1 MKKRTHNIYVTK
13 LVEPK
18 VINRVGR
25 SHKVT
30 FSELLIGLRGGNV
43 ELVQD
48 PFLDETL
55 VASGLFVAVRTTEAF
70 TFKTGWNKLWVSVR
84 V

>member
-1 MKKRTHNIYVTK
+1 MQRGPSWVSWLPFFPTLLSTTQLENRTTICNVKKRTHNIYVTK

-43 ELVQD
+43 ELV
-48 PFLDETL
+48 
-55 VASGLFVAVRTTEAF
+55 
-70 TFKTGWNKLWVSVR
+70 
-84 V
+84 

>member
-43 ELVQD
+43 ELV
-48 PFLDETL
+48 
-55 VASGLFVAVRTTEAF
+55 
-70 TFKTGWNKLWVSVR
+70 
-84 V
+84 